1 MKSVQSRLAGLL
13 GYQVRRAQMR
23 AFGSFAQAAGGL
35 GLTPMLYGV
44 LVVLDEQPGASQA
57 EISEVLGADPSTMV
71 RLLDQLEKRGWVKRE
86 PSPVDRRSTRPA
98 LTEAGRTLLVEATPL
113 VLESD
118 LRIATRLTPAQR
130 ETLLELLRELN
141 AG

>member
-23 AFGSFAQAAGGL
+23 AFGSFAQAAGGR

-44 LVVLDEQPGASQA
+44 LVVLDEQPGASQSEIA
-57 EISEVLGADPSTMV
+57 EELGADPSTMV

-86 PSPVDRRSTRPA
+86 PSPVDRRRSISA
-98 LTEAGRTLLVEATPL
+98 ASAG
-113 VLESD
+113 
-118 LRIATRLTPAQR
+118 
-130 ETLLELLRELN
+130 
-141 AG
+141 